1 MVSMLC
7 DKTRWFVRFRAK
19 SLASKSAIL
28 HSIHAGL
35 IRNNSHK
42 QLKKI
47 ILKSCFIRLSKTS
60 LARYSRTPKRNAG
73 LFLEFELTG

>member
-28 HSIHAGL
+28 HSIQAGL

-42 QLKKI
+42 QLKNN
-47 ILKSCFIRLSKTS
+47 
-60 LARYSRTPKRNAG
+60 PKELLYPFVQNVFSA
-73 LFLEFELTG
+73 LFP

>member
-7 DKTRWFVRFRAK
+7 DKTSRFVRFRAK

-28 HSIHAGL
+28 HSIQAGL

-42 QLKKI
+42 QLKNN
-47 ILKSCFIRLSKTS
+47 
-60 LARYSRTPKRNAG
+60 PK
-73 LFLEFELTG
+73 